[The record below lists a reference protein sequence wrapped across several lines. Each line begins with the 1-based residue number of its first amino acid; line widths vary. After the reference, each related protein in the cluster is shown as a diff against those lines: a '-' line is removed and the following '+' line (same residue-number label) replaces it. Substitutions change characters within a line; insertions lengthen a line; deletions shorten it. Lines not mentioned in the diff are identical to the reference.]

1 LPRGWKQ
8 AHDSARFMNLPKLL
22 KQAEKLVS
30 YGKTGEAIE
39 VYQEILSEDFQNN
52 QVHSLIAD
60 LYIEKRDM
68 QRASRHLFK
77 IASDWS
83 AQGNSVEAAASYRRI
98 IKILPKNTLAREK
111 LLEIFTKNGARGEV
125 VNLMME
131 LCSVAESEGNA
142 SKTIEYLEK
151 LISLDPTNRSHSTKL
166 ALFLNERGLKDKS
179 VEIFYQL
186 ACDYFREEHYEET
199 LAALEKIRAIDPK
212 DRNLPI
218 RISEVF
224 EKQGKIEK
232 AIETLL
238 TSLAEEPAQ
247 PSTMVFLA
255 RLCIKAGKI
264 EEAERIYEKLVK
276 INKSYLAQTIPFIE
290 VLLAERKLDR
300 ALAHIERL
308 HKEVQDAPARQ
319 KCVEL
324 LEEILKLDP
333 QKLDAYRLL
342 ESLYGAAFQY
352 DQLAVTLLSHADAY
366 LAKCEYAKAL
376 DLARQ
381 LIDLE
386 PYNEEYRSKYQV
398 IEKLLSGGSRT
409 QTPGKPVLGTLPEE
423 DDEET
428 RYASAKVDSHF
439 DKTMSIVTD
448 EDVENFIVDIELLE
462 KFGQHASAIG
472 RLEHVLKQYPHEI
485 RLRQKLKTVYFD
497 RKMPKRAAQECLEI
511 AKILQQQNQKEEAN
525 KYLREAQRLNPVLSS
540 TRREAAPATT
550 TQAPAAATV
559 SGTVAA
565 LEGDLSEIGLL
576 DVIQIL
582 DNCQKTGKLL
592 VSSEGQAGTIS
603 FNAGRIVNAIY
614 QEKAGEHAMY
624 ALVAVKGGRFEY
636 QPSAAAF
643 DVVIHNSNTNL
654 LLEGLRLLDEAN
666 RDMNEAEILPDD
678 ETEVPV
684 EAASQEPL
692 ESRAQPAAALR
703 PSMAAVQVLQ
713 AIDDQNPLEEI

>member
-1 LPRGWKQ
+1 
-8 AHDSARFMNLPKLL
+8 MNLPKLL

-30 YGKTGEAIE
+30 YGKIAEAIE

-60 LYIEKRDM
+60 LYIEKKDM

-83 AQGNSVEAAASYRRI
+83 TQGNTVEAAATYRRI

-111 LLEIFTKNGARGEV
+111 LLEIFTRNGAKTDV

-131 LCSVAESEGNA
+131 LCSVAESEGNTP
-142 SKTIEYLEK
+142 KTIEYLEK

-166 ALFLNERGLKDKS
+166 ALFLNERGLKGRS

-186 ACDYFREEHYEET
+186 AKDYFRDGHFEDS

-247 PSTMVFLA
+247 PNTMEFLA
-255 RLCIKAGKI
+255 RLCIKAGTI
-264 EEAERIYEKLVK
+264 EEAERIYDKLVK

-308 HKEVQDAPARQ
+308 NKEVQETATRQ

-342 ESLYGAAFQY
+342 ESLYGAVFQY

-366 LAKCEYAKAL
+366 IAKCEYAKAL

-386 PYNEEYRSKYQV
+386 PYNEEYRRKYQV
-398 IEKLLSGGSRT
+398 IEKLLSGGGRM
-409 QTPGKPVLGTLPEE
+409 QAPGKSAHGAPPEE

-428 RYASAKVDSHF
+428 RYASTKVDSHF

-485 RLRQKLKTVYFD
+485 RLRQKLKSIYFD

-511 AKILQQQNQKEEAN
+511 AKILQKQNQKDEAN
-525 KYLREAQRLNPVLSS
+525 TYLREAQRLNPVLSS
-540 TRREAAPATT
+540 SRREASAPATT
-550 TQAPAAATV
+550 AQASAPGTGTG
-559 SGTVAA
+559 SGNSIA
-565 LEGDLSEIGLL
+565 LKGDLSEIGLL

-582 DNCQKTGKLL
+582 DNCQKTGRLQ
-592 VSSEGQAGTIS
+592 VSSEGQAGTIL
-603 FNAGRIVNAIY
+603 FNVGRIVNAIY
-614 QEKAGEHAMY
+614 QEKAGEQAMY
-624 ALVAVKGGRFEY
+624 ALVAVKGGTFEY
-636 QPSAAAF
+636 QPSAIAF

-666 RDMNEAEILPDD
+666 RDMNEAETLPHD

-684 EAASQEPL
+684 PAASQEPL
-692 ESRAQPAAALR
+692 ENRAQPAATLM
-703 PSMAAVQVLQ
+703 PSMATVPVLQ

>member
-1 LPRGWKQ
+1 
-8 AHDSARFMNLPKLL
+8 M
-22 KQAEKLVS
+22 VS
-30 YGKTGEAIE
+30 
-39 VYQEILSEDFQNN
+39 
-52 QVHSLIAD
+52 
-60 LYIEKRDM
+60 
-68 QRASRHLFK
+68 
-77 IASDWS
+77 
-83 AQGNSVEAAASYRRI
+83 
-98 IKILPKNTLAREK
+98 
-111 LLEIFTKNGARGEV
+111 
-125 VNLMME
+125 
-131 LCSVAESEGNA
+131 
-142 SKTIEYLEK
+142 
-151 LISLDPTNRSHSTKL
+151 
-166 ALFLNERGLKDKS
+166 
-179 VEIFYQL
+179 
-186 ACDYFREEHYEET
+186 
-199 LAALEKIRAIDPK
+199 
-212 DRNLPI
+212 
-218 RISEVF
+218 
-224 EKQGKIEK
+224 
-232 AIETLL
+232 
-238 TSLAEEPAQ
+238 
-247 PSTMVFLA
+247 LA

-264 EEAERIYEKLVK
+264 EEAERIYDKLVK

-308 HKEVQDAPARQ
+308 NKEVQETATRQ

-366 LAKCEYAKAL
+366 IAKCEYAKAL

-386 PYNEEYRSKYQV
+386 PYNEEYRRKFQV
-398 IEKLLSGGSRT
+398 IEKLLSGGGRT
-409 QTPGKPVLGTLPEE
+409 QTPGKPAPGAGAPPEE

-428 RYASAKVDSHF
+428 RYASTKVDSHF

-485 RLRQKLKTVYFD
+485 RLRQKLKTIYFD

-540 TRREAAPATT
+540 ARREAPSATT
-550 TQAPAAATV
+550 PQAPAAATG
-559 SGTVAA
+559 SSAVA
-565 LEGDLSEIGLL
+565 LRGDLSEIGLL

-582 DNCQKTGKLL
+582 DNCQKTGQLQ
-592 VSSEGQAGTIS
+592 VSSEGQAGTIF
-603 FNAGRIVNAIY
+603 FNVGRIVNAIY
-614 QEKAGEHAMY
+614 QEKAGEQAMY
-624 ALVAVKGGRFEY
+624 ALVAVKGGTFEY
-636 QPSAAAF
+636 QPSAKAF

-666 RDMNEAEILPDD
+666 RDMNEAETLPDD
-678 ETEVPV
+678 EAEVPV
-684 EAASQEPL
+684 QAASQEPL
-692 ESRAQPAAALR
+692 ESRAQPAATLM
-703 PSMAAVQVLQ
+703 PSMAAIPVLQ

>member
-1 LPRGWKQ
+1 
-8 AHDSARFMNLPKLL
+8 MNLPKLL

-30 YGKTGEAIE
+30 YGKTTEAIE

-52 QVHSLIAD
+52 QIHSLIAD

-77 IASDWS
+77 IASDWA
-83 AQGNSVEAAASYRRI
+83 AQGNSVEAAASYRKI
-98 IKILPKNTLAREK
+98 LKILPKNTLAREK
-111 LLEIFTKNGARGEV
+111 LLEIFTKNGAKNEV
-125 VNLMME
+125 INLMME
-131 LCSVAESEGNA
+131 LCAVAESEGNVP
-142 SKTIEYLEK
+142 KTIEYLEK
-151 LISLDPTNRSHSTKL
+151 LISLDPANRSLSTKL
-166 ALFLNERGLKDKS
+166 ALFLNDRGLKEKS
-179 VEIFYQL
+179 IEIFYQL
-186 ACDYFREEHYEET
+186 ARDYFRDEHYEDT
-199 LAALEKIRAIDPK
+199 LGALEKIRAIDPK

-218 RISEVF
+218 RVSEVY

-232 AIETLL
+232 GIETLL
-238 TSLAEEPAQ
+238 TSLAEDPAQ
-247 PSTMVFLA
+247 PNTMAFLA

-276 INKSYLAQTIPFIE
+276 INKSYLAQTFPFIE

-308 HKEVQDAPARQ
+308 QKEVPDGPTRQ

-342 ESLYGAAFQY
+342 ESLYGTAFQY
-352 DQLAVTLLSHADAY
+352 DQLALTLLSHADAY
-366 LAKCEYAKAL
+366 IAKCEYAKAL

-386 PYNEEYRSKYQV
+386 PYNEEYRRKHQV
-398 IEKLLSGGSRT
+398 IEKLLSGGSRAKAL
-409 QTPGKPVLGTLPEE
+409 GKPAPAASSEE
-423 DDEET
+423 DDEEAP
-428 RYASAKVDSHF
+428 YVAAKVDSHF
-439 DKTMSIVTD
+439 DPTVSIVTD
-448 EDVENFIVDIELLE
+448 EDVDNFIVDIELLE

-472 RLEHVLKQYPHEI
+472 RLEHVLKQYPQEI
-485 RLRQKLKTVYFD
+485 KLRQKLKILYFD

-511 AKILQQQNQKEEAN
+511 AKILQHQDQKEEAN

-540 TRREAAPATT
+540 ARRDAAPATAKA
-550 TQAPAAATV
+550 APATAAAAA
-559 SGTVAA
+559 SYAA
-565 LEGDLSEIGLL
+565 LKGDLSEIGLL
-576 DVIQIL
+576 DVIQML

-592 VSSEGQAGTIS
+592 ISSERQAGTIF

-614 QEKAGEHAMY
+614 QEKAGDQAMY
-624 ALVAVKGGRFEY
+624 ALVAVKGGTFEY
-636 QPSAAAF
+636 QPSATAF

-666 RDMNEAEILPDD
+666 RDMNEAEALPY
-678 ETEVPV
+678 EQTE
-684 EAASQEPL
+684 ALLQTASHEPL
-692 ESRAQPAAALR
+692 ESRPQPVTSVN
-703 PSMAAVQVLQ
+703 PSLAGVPVLQ
-713 AIDDQNPLEEI
+713 SIDEQNPLEEI

>member
-1 LPRGWKQ
+1 
-8 AHDSARFMNLPKLL
+8 MNLPKLL

-30 YGKTGEAIE
+30 YGKIGEAIE

-60 LYIEKRDM
+60 LYIEKKDM

-83 AQGNSVEAAASYRRI
+83 AQGNTVEAAASYRRI
-98 IKILPKNTLAREK
+98 IKILPRNTLAREK
-111 LLEIFTKNGARGEV
+111 LLEIFTKNGAKAEV
-125 VNLMME
+125 INLMME
-131 LCSVAESEGNA
+131 LCSVAESEGNTA
-142 SKTIEYLEK
+142 KTIEYLEK
-151 LISLDPTNRSHSTKL
+151 LISLDPTNRTHSTKL
-166 ALFLNERGLKDKS
+166 ALFLNERGLKDRS

-186 ACDYFREEHYEET
+186 ARDLFREEHYEET

-218 RISEVF
+218 RVSEVF

-238 TSLAEEPAQ
+238 TSLAQEPAQ
-247 PSTMVFLA
+247 PNTMVFLA

-276 INKSYLAQTIPFIE
+276 INKNYLAQTIPFIE

-308 HKEVQDAPARQ
+308 NKEAQEPPVRQ

-342 ESLYGAAFQY
+342 ESLYGSAFQY
-352 DQLAVTLLSHADAY
+352 DQLALTLLSHADAY
-366 LAKCEYAKAL
+366 IAKCEYANAL
-376 DLARQ
+376 DLTRQ
-381 LIDLE
+381 LVDLE
-386 PYNEEYRSKYQV
+386 PYNEEYRRKHQL
-398 IEKLLSGGSRT
+398 IEKLLSGGSRP
-409 QTPGKPVLGTLPEE
+409 QAPGKAATTAPQEE
-423 DDEET
+423 DDEEA
-428 RYASAKVDSHF
+428 RYANAKVDSHF
-439 DKTMSIVTD
+439 DKTISIITD

-472 RLEHVLKQYPHEI
+472 RLEHVLKQYPHEM
-485 RLRQKLKTVYFD
+485 RLRQKLKTIYFD

-540 TRREAAPATT
+540 ARRDAPPAVAK
-550 TQAPAAATV
+550 QAPAAATV
-559 SGTVAA
+559 SGATIA
-565 LEGDLSEIGLL
+565 LTGDLSEIGLL

-582 DNCQKTGKLL
+582 DNCQKTGRLL
-592 VSSEGQAGTIS
+592 VSSERQAGTIF
-603 FNAGRIVNAIY
+603 FNAGRIVNATY
-614 QEKAGEHAMY
+614 QEKAGE
-624 ALVAVKGGRFEY
+624 
-636 QPSAAAF
+636 
-643 DVVIHNSNTNL
+643 
-654 LLEGLRLLDEAN
+654 
-666 RDMNEAEILPDD
+666 
-678 ETEVPV
+678 
-684 EAASQEPL
+684 
-692 ESRAQPAAALR
+692 
-703 PSMAAVQVLQ
+703 Q
-713 AIDDQNPLEEI
+713 AIY

>member
-1 LPRGWKQ
+1 
-8 AHDSARFMNLPKLL
+8 MNLPKLL

-83 AQGNSVEAAASYRRI
+83 AQGNSTEAAASYRRI

-111 LLEIFTKNGARGEV
+111 LLEIFTKNGAKGEV

-142 SKTIEYLEK
+142 PKTIEYLEK
-151 LISLDPTNRSHSTKL
+151 LISLDPANRSHSTKL

-186 ACDYFREEHYEET
+186 ARDYFREEHYEET

-218 RISEVF
+218 RVSEVF

-247 PSTMVFLA
+247 PNTMVFLA

-308 HKEVQDAPARQ
+308 HKEVQEAPARQ

-342 ESLYGAAFQY
+342 ESLYGTAFQY
-352 DQLAVTLLSHADAY
+352 DQLAVTLRSHADAY
-366 LAKCEYAKAL
+366 IAKCEYAKAL

-386 PYNEEYRSKYQV
+386 PYNEEYRRKHQV
-398 IEKLLSGGSRT
+398 IEKLLSGGGRT
-409 QTPGKPVLGTLPEE
+409 QAPGKPAPGALPEE
-423 DDEET
+423 DDEDT

-448 EDVENFIVDIELLE
+448 EDMENFIVDIELLE

-485 RLRQKLKTVYFD
+485 RLRQKLKTIYFD

-540 TRREAAPATT
+540 ARREPAPAAT
-550 TQAPAAATV
+550 TQAPAAATA
-559 SGTVAA
+559 SSTVAA
-565 LEGDLSEIGLL
+565 LKGDLSEIGLL

-592 VSSEGQAGTIS
+592 VSSEGQAGTIF

-624 ALVAVKGGRFEY
+624 ALVALKGGTFEY
-636 QPSAAAF
+636 EPSATAF

-666 RDMNEAEILPDD
+666 RDMNEAETLPDD
-678 ETEVPV
+678 EAEVPV
-684 EAASQEPL
+684 QAASQEPL
-692 ESRAQPAAALR
+692 ESRAQPAAVGR
-703 PSMAAVQVLQ
+703 PSMATVPVMQ
-713 AIDDQNPLEEI
+713 ATDDQNPLEEL

>member
-1 LPRGWKQ
+1 
-8 AHDSARFMNLPKLL
+8 MNLPKLL

-30 YGKTGEAIE
+30 YGKTTEAIE

-52 QVHSLIAD
+52 QIHSLIAD

-77 IASDWS
+77 IASDWA
-83 AQGNSVEAAASYRRI
+83 AQGNSVEAAASYRKI
-98 IKILPKNTLAREK
+98 LKILPKNTLAREK
-111 LLEIFTKNGARGEV
+111 LLEIFTKNGAKNEV
-125 VNLMME
+125 INLMME
-131 LCSVAESEGNA
+131 LCAVAESEGNVP
-142 SKTIEYLEK
+142 KTIEYLEK
-151 LISLDPTNRSHSTKL
+151 LISLDPANRSLSTKL
-166 ALFLNERGLKDKS
+166 ALFLNDRGLKEKS
-179 VEIFYQL
+179 IEIFYQL
-186 ACDYFREEHYEET
+186 ARDYFRDEHYEDT
-199 LAALEKIRAIDPK
+199 LGALEKIRAIDPK

-218 RISEVF
+218 RVSEVY

-232 AIETLL
+232 GIETLL
-238 TSLAEEPAQ
+238 TSLAEDPAQ
-247 PSTMVFLA
+247 PNTMAFLA

-276 INKSYLAQTIPFIE
+276 INKSYLAQTFPFIE

-308 HKEVQDAPARQ
+308 QKEVPDGPTRQ

-342 ESLYGAAFQY
+342 ESLYGTAFQY
-352 DQLAVTLLSHADAY
+352 DQLALTLLSHADAY
-366 LAKCEYAKAL
+366 IAKCEYAKAL

-386 PYNEEYRSKYQV
+386 PYNEEYRRKHQV
-398 IEKLLSGGSRT
+398 IEKLLSGGSRAKAL
-409 QTPGKPVLGTLPEE
+409 GKPAPAASSEE
-423 DDEET
+423 DDEEAP
-428 RYASAKVDSHF
+428 YVAAKVDSHF
-439 DKTMSIVTD
+439 DPTVSIVTD
-448 EDVENFIVDIELLE
+448 EDVDNFIVDIELLE

-472 RLEHVLKQYPHEI
+472 RLEHVLKQYPQEI
-485 RLRQKLKTVYFD
+485 KLRQKLKILYFD

-511 AKILQQQNQKEEAN
+511 AKILQHQDQKEEAN

-540 TRREAAPATT
+540 ARRDAAPATAKA
-550 TQAPAAATV
+550 APATAAAAA
-559 SGTVAA
+559 SYAA
-565 LEGDLSEIGLL
+565 LKGDLSEIGLL
-576 DVIQIL
+576 DVIQML

-592 VSSEGQAGTIS
+592 ISSERQAGTIF

-614 QEKAGEHAMY
+614 QEKAGDEAMY
-624 ALVAVKGGRFEY
+624 ALVAVKGGTFEY
-636 QPSAAAF
+636 QPSATAF

-666 RDMNEAEILPDD
+666 RDMNEAEALPY
-678 ETEVPV
+678 EQTE
-684 EAASQEPL
+684 ALLQTASHEPL
-692 ESRAQPAAALR
+692 ESRPQPVTSVN
-703 PSMAAVQVLQ
+703 PSLAGVPVLQ
-713 AIDDQNPLEEI
+713 SIDEQNPLEEI

>member
-1 LPRGWKQ
+1 
-8 AHDSARFMNLPKLL
+8 MNLPKLL
-22 KQAEKLVS
+22 KQAEKLIS
-30 YGKTGEAIE
+30 YGKIGEAIE
-39 VYQEILSEDFQNN
+39 VYQEILSEDFQNS

-60 LYIEKRDM
+60 LYIEKKDM

-83 AQGNSVEAAASYRRI
+83 AQGNSVEAVASYRRI
-98 IKILPKNTLAREK
+98 VKFLPKNTLAREK
-111 LLEIFTKNGARGEV
+111 LLEIFTKNGAKGEV
-125 VNLMME
+125 INLMME
-131 LCSVAESEGNA
+131 LCSVAESEGNVP
-142 SKTIEYLEK
+142 KTIEYLEK
-151 LISLDPTNRSHSTKL
+151 SISLDPTNRSHSTKL
-166 ALFLNERGLKDKS
+166 ALFLNERGFKEKS
-179 VEIFYQL
+179 IEIFYQL
-186 ACDYFREEHYEET
+186 ARDYFREEHYEET
-199 LAALEKIRAIDPK
+199 LAVLEKIRAIDPK
-212 DRNLPI
+212 DLNLPI
-218 RISEVF
+218 RISELY

-232 AIETLL
+232 GIETLL
-238 TSLAEEPAQ
+238 TSLTEDPAQ
-247 PSTMVFLA
+247 PNMMVFLA

-300 ALAHIERL
+300 ALAHIERMT
-308 HKEVQDAPARQ
+308 KEVPDAPTQR

-333 QKLDAYRLL
+333 QKLAAYRLL

-352 DQLAVTLLSHADAY
+352 DQLAVTLRSHADAY
-366 LAKCEYAKAL
+366 MAKCEYAKAL

-386 PYNEEYRSKYQV
+386 PYNEEYRRKHQV
-398 IEKLLSGGSRT
+398 IEKLLSGGDRT
-409 QTPGKPVLGTLPEE
+409 QVPGKPAPGALPEE

-439 DKTMSIVTD
+439 DKTVSIVTD
-448 EDVENFIVDIELLE
+448 EDVENFIVDIEFLE

-472 RLEHVLKQYPHEI
+472 RLEHVLKQCPHEI
-485 RLRQKLKTVYFD
+485 RLRKKLKTIYFD

-511 AKILQQQNQKEEAN
+511 AKILQQQNQKEEATQ
-525 KYLREAQRLNPVLSS
+525 YLREAQRLNPVLSS
-540 TRREAAPATT
+540 ARREAVPATT

-565 LEGDLSEIGLL
+565 LKGDLSEIGLL

-592 VSSEGQAGTIS
+592 VSSEGQAGTIL

-624 ALVAVKGGRFEY
+624 ALVAVKGGTFEY
-636 QPSAAAF
+636 QPSATAF
-643 DVVIHNSNTNL
+643 DVVIHNSNTSL

-666 RDMNEAEILPDD
+666 RDLNEAESLPDN
-678 ETEVPV
+678 EPEVSV
-684 EAASQEPL
+684 QAASQEPL
-692 ESRAQPAAALR
+692 ESRAPSASALM
-703 PSMAAVQVLQ
+703 PSKAAVPVLQ
-713 AIDDQNPLEEI
+713 AIDEQNPLEEI

>member
-1 LPRGWKQ
+1 
-8 AHDSARFMNLPKLL
+8 MNLPKLL

-30 YGKTGEAIE
+30 YGKIGEAIE

-60 LYIEKRDM
+60 LYIEKKDM

-83 AQGNSVEAAASYRRI
+83 TQGNTVEAAAAYRRI

-111 LLEIFTKNGARGEV
+111 LLEIFTKNGARAEV

-131 LCSVAESEGNA
+131 LCSVAESEGNTP
-142 SKTIEYLEK
+142 KTIEYLEK
-151 LISLDPTNRSHSTKL
+151 LISLDPTNRSHSSKL
-166 ALFLNERGLKDKS
+166 ALFLNDRGLKARS

-186 ACDYFREEHYEET
+186 VRDYFREEHFEEA

-218 RISEVF
+218 RVSEVF

-247 PSTMVFLA
+247 PNTMVFLA

-276 INKSYLAQTIPFIE
+276 INKSFLAQTIPFIE

-308 HKEVQDAPARQ
+308 HKEVQETATRQ

-342 ESLYGAAFQY
+342 EALYGAAFQY

-366 LAKCEYAKAL
+366 IAKCEYAKAL

-386 PYNEEYRSKYQV
+386 PYNEEYRRKHQV
-398 IEKLLSGGSRT
+398 IEKLLSGGGRP
-409 QTPGKPVLGTLPEE
+409 QAPGKPAPGAPPEE
-423 DDEET
+423 DDEDR
-428 RYASAKVDSHF
+428 RYASTKVDSHF
-439 DKTMSIVTD
+439 DKTVSIVTD

-472 RLEHVLKQYPHEI
+472 RLEHVLKQYPNEI
-485 RLRQKLKTVYFD
+485 RLRQKLKGIYFD

-511 AKILQQQNQKEEAN
+511 AKKLQQQNQKEEAN

-540 TRREAAPATT
+540 ARREAV
-550 TQAPAAATV
+550 PAATAQASAAPT
-559 SGTVAA
+559 SPGSVAA
-565 LEGDLSEIGLL
+565 LKGDLSEIGLL

-582 DNCQKTGKLL
+582 DNCQKTGELQ
-592 VSSEGQAGTIS
+592 VSSEGQAGTIF
-603 FNAGRIVNAIY
+603 FNGGRIVNAVY
-614 QEKAGEHAMY
+614 QEKAGEQAMY
-624 ALVAVKGGRFEY
+624 ALVAVKGGTFEY
-636 QPSAAAF
+636 KPSATAF

-666 RDMNEAEILPDD
+666 RDLNEAEALLLD
-678 ETEVPV
+678 EPEKSEQAKP
-684 EAASQEPL
+684 QEPL
-692 ESRAQPAAALR
+692 ESQAQPAAAVM
-703 PSMAAVQVLQ
+703 PSMATVPVLQ

>member
-1 LPRGWKQ
+1 
-8 AHDSARFMNLPKLL
+8 MNLPKLL

-30 YGKTGEAIE
+30 YGKTTEAIE

-52 QVHSLIAD
+52 QIHSLIAD

-77 IASDWS
+77 IASDWA
-83 AQGNSVEAAASYRRI
+83 AQGNSVEAAASYRKI
-98 IKILPKNTLAREK
+98 LKILPKNTLAREK
-111 LLEIFTKNGARGEV
+111 LLEIFTKNGAKNEV
-125 VNLMME
+125 INLMME
-131 LCSVAESEGNA
+131 LCAVAESEGNVP
-142 SKTIEYLEK
+142 KTIEYLEK
-151 LISLDPTNRSHSTKL
+151 LISLDPANRSLSTKL
-166 ALFLNERGLKDKS
+166 ALFLNDRGLKEKS
-179 VEIFYQL
+179 IEIFYQL
-186 ACDYFREEHYEET
+186 ARDYFRDEHYEDT
-199 LAALEKIRAIDPK
+199 LGALEKIRAIDPK

-218 RISEVF
+218 RVSEVY

-232 AIETLL
+232 GIETLL
-238 TSLAEEPAQ
+238 TSLAEDPAQ
-247 PSTMVFLA
+247 PNTMAFLA

-276 INKSYLAQTIPFIE
+276 INKSYLAQTFPFIE

-308 HKEVQDAPARQ
+308 QKEVPDGPTRQ

-342 ESLYGAAFQY
+342 ESLYGTAFQY
-352 DQLAVTLLSHADAY
+352 DQLALTLLSHADAY
-366 LAKCEYAKAL
+366 IAKCEYAKAL

-386 PYNEEYRSKYQV
+386 PYNEEYRRKHQV
-398 IEKLLSGGSRT
+398 IEKLLSGGSRAKAL
-409 QTPGKPVLGTLPEE
+409 GKPAPAASSEE
-423 DDEET
+423 DDEEAP
-428 RYASAKVDSHF
+428 YVAAKVDSHF
-439 DKTMSIVTD
+439 DPTVSIVTD
-448 EDVENFIVDIELLE
+448 EDVDNFIVDIELLE

-472 RLEHVLKQYPHEI
+472 RLEHVLKQYPQEI
-485 RLRQKLKTVYFD
+485 KLRQKLKILYFD

-511 AKILQQQNQKEEAN
+511 AKILQHQDQKEEAN

-540 TRREAAPATT
+540 ARRDAAPATVKA
-550 TQAPAAATV
+550 APATAAAAA
-559 SGTVAA
+559 SYAA
-565 LEGDLSEIGLL
+565 LKGDLSEIGLL
-576 DVIQIL
+576 DVIQML

-592 VSSEGQAGTIS
+592 ISSERQAGTIF

-614 QEKAGEHAMY
+614 QEKAGDEAMY
-624 ALVAVKGGRFEY
+624 ALVAVKGGTFEY
-636 QPSAAAF
+636 QPSATAF

-666 RDMNEAEILPDD
+666 RDMNEAEALPY
-678 ETEVPV
+678 EQTE
-684 EAASQEPL
+684 ALLQTASHEPL
-692 ESRAQPAAALR
+692 ESRPQPVTSVN
-703 PSMAAVQVLQ
+703 PSLAGVPVLQ
-713 AIDDQNPLEEI
+713 SIDEQNPLEEI

>member
-1 LPRGWKQ
+1 
-8 AHDSARFMNLPKLL
+8 MNLPKLL

-30 YGKTGEAIE
+30 YGKIGEAIE
-39 VYQEILSEDFQNN
+39 TYQEILSEDFQNN

-60 LYIEKRDM
+60 LYTEKKDM

-83 AQGNSVEAAASYRRI
+83 SQGNSVEAAATYRRI

-111 LLEIFTKNGARGEV
+111 LLEIFTKNGARADV

-142 SKTIEYLEK
+142 PKTIEYLEK
-151 LISLDPTNRSHSTKL
+151 LISLDPTNRSHSNKL
-166 ALFLNERGLKDKS
+166 ALFLNERGLKGKS
-179 VEIFYQL
+179 IEIFYQL
-186 ACDYFREEHYEET
+186 AKDHFREEHFEES
-199 LAALEKIRAIDPK
+199 LAALEKIRAIDSK
-212 DRNLPI
+212 DRNLPV
-218 RISEVF
+218 RVSEVF

-232 AIETLL
+232 AIEVLL

-247 PSTMVFLA
+247 PNTMVSLA

-264 EEAERIYEKLVK
+264 EEAERIYDKLVK
-276 INKSYLAQTIPFIE
+276 IDKSYLAKTIPFIE
-290 VLLAERKLDR
+290 VLLADRKLDR

-308 HKEVQDAPARQ
+308 NKEVQETATRQ

-342 ESLYGAAFQY
+342 ETLYGAVFQY

-366 LAKCEYAKAL
+366 IAKCEYAKAL
-376 DLARQ
+376 DLSRQ

-386 PYNEEYRSKYQV
+386 PYNEEYRRKFQV
-398 IEKLLSGGSRT
+398 IEKLLSGGGRT
-409 QTPGKPVLGTLPEE
+409 QTPGKPAPGASAPPEE
-423 DDEET
+423 DDEER
-428 RYASAKVDSHF
+428 RYASTKVDSHF
-439 DKTMSIVTD
+439 DKTISIITD

-485 RLRQKLKTVYFD
+485 RLRQKLKTIYFD

-511 AKILQQQNQKEEAN
+511 AKILQHQNQKEEAN

-540 TRREAAPATT
+540 ARRELLSATT
-550 TQAPAAATV
+550 TPQAPAAATV
-559 SGTVAA
+559 SSAVA
-565 LEGDLSEIGLL
+565 LRGDLSEIGLL

-582 DNCQKTGKLL
+582 DNCQKTGQLQ
-592 VSSEGQAGTIS
+592 VSSEGQAGTIF
-603 FNAGRIVNAIY
+603 FNVGRIVNAIY
-614 QEKAGEHAMY
+614 QEKAGEQAMY
-624 ALVAVKGGRFEY
+624 ALVAVKGGAFEY
-636 QPSAAAF
+636 QPSSTAF

-666 RDMNEAEILPDD
+666 RDMNEAESLPDD
-678 ETEVPV
+678 ETEVLVP
-684 EAASQEPL
+684 AASQKPL
-692 ESRAQPAAALR
+692 ESRAQPAAALM
-703 PSMAAVQVLQ
+703 PSMATAVPVLQ

>member
-1 LPRGWKQ
+1 
-8 AHDSARFMNLPKLL
+8 MNLPKLL

-30 YGKTGEAIE
+30 YGKIAEAIE

-60 LYIEKRDM
+60 LYIEKKDM

-83 AQGNSVEAAASYRRI
+83 NQGNTVEAATAYRRI

-111 LLEIFTKNGARGEV
+111 LLEIFTKNGAKADV

-142 SKTIEYLEK
+142 PKTIEYLEK
-151 LISLDPTNRSHSTKL
+151 LISLDPTNRSHSNKL
-166 ALFLNERGLKDKS
+166 ALFLNERGLKGRS
-179 VEIFYQL
+179 VEILYQL
-186 ACDYFREEHYEET
+186 AKDHFREEHFEEA

-218 RISEVF
+218 RVSEVF

-247 PSTMVFLA
+247 PNTMVFLA
-255 RLCIKAGKI
+255 RLCIKAGKT
-264 EEAERIYEKLVK
+264 EEAERIYDKLVK
-276 INKSYLAQTIPFIE
+276 INKSYLAQTIPFIG

-308 HKEVQDAPARQ
+308 NKEVQEPATRQ

-342 ESLYGAAFQY
+342 ESLYGSVFQY

-366 LAKCEYAKAL
+366 IAKCEYAKAL

-386 PYNEEYRSKYQV
+386 PYNEEYRRKYQV
-398 IEKLLSGGSRT
+398 IEKLLSGGGKTT
-409 QTPGKPVLGTLPEE
+409 QTPGKPAPGVPPEE

-428 RYASAKVDSHF
+428 RYASTKVDSHF

-485 RLRQKLKTVYFD
+485 RLRLKLKAIYFD

-540 TRREAAPATT
+540 ARREAVAPATT
-550 TQAPAAATV
+550 APASAPTTG
-559 SGTVAA
+559 SGTIVA
-565 LEGDLSEIGLL
+565 LKGDLSEIGLL

-582 DNCQKTGKLL
+582 DNCQKTGQLQ
-592 VSSEGQAGTIS
+592 VSSEGQAGTIF
-603 FNAGRIVNAIY
+603 FNVGRIVNAIY

-624 ALVAVKGGRFEY
+624 ALVAVKGGTFEY
-636 QPSAAAF
+636 QPSATAF

-666 RDMNEAEILPDD
+666 RDMNESEILADD
-678 ETEVPV
+678 EAEVPLQ
-684 EAASQEPL
+684 AASREPL
-692 ESRAQPAAALR
+692 ESRAQPAATLM
-703 PSMAAVQVLQ
+703 PSMTAIPVLQ
-713 AIDDQNPLEEI
+713 GIDDQNPLEEI

>member
-1 LPRGWKQ
+1 
-8 AHDSARFMNLPKLL
+8 MNLPKLL

-30 YGKTGEAIE
+30 YGKIGEAIE

-60 LYIEKRDM
+60 LYIDKKDM

-77 IASDWS
+77 MASDWS
-83 AQGNSVEAAASYRRI
+83 AQGNTVEAAATYRRI

-111 LLEIFTKNGARGEV
+111 LLEIFTKNGARAEV

-131 LCSVAESEGNA
+131 LCAVAESEGNTP
-142 SKTIEYLEK
+142 KTIECLEK
-151 LISLDPTNRSHSTKL
+151 LISLDPTNRSHSNKL
-166 ALFLNERGLKDKS
+166 ALFLNERGLKGRS
-179 VEIFYQL
+179 IEIFYQL
-186 ACDYFREEHYEET
+186 AKDHFREEHFEES

-247 PSTMVFLA
+247 PNTMVSLA

-264 EEAERIYEKLVK
+264 EEAERIYDKLVK
-276 INKSYLAQTIPFIE
+276 INKSFLAQTIPFIE
-290 VLLAERKLDR
+290 VLLVERKLDR

-308 HKEVQDAPARQ
+308 NKEVQETATRQ
-319 KCVEL
+319 KCIEL

-366 LAKCEYAKAL
+366 IAKCEYAKAL
-376 DLARQ
+376 ELARQ

-386 PYNEEYRSKYQV
+386 PYNEEYRRKFQV
-398 IEKLLSGGSRT
+398 IEKLLSGGGRT
-409 QTPGKPVLGTLPEE
+409 QTPGKPAPGSGAPPEE

-428 RYASAKVDSHF
+428 RYASTKVDSHF

-485 RLRQKLKTVYFD
+485 RLRQKLKTIYFD

-540 TRREAAPATT
+540 ARREAPSATT
-550 TQAPAAATV
+550 PQAPAAAT
-559 SGTVAA
+559 SSSAVA
-565 LEGDLSEIGLL
+565 LRGDLSEIGLL

-582 DNCQKTGKLL
+582 DNCQKTGQLQ
-592 VSSEGQAGTIS
+592 VSSEGQAGTIF
-603 FNAGRIVNAIY
+603 FNVGRIVNAIY
-614 QEKAGEHAMY
+614 QEKAGEQAMY
-624 ALVAVKGGRFEY
+624 ALVAVKGGTFEY
-636 QPSAAAF
+636 QPSATAF

-666 RDMNEAEILPDD
+666 RDMNEAEPLPDD
-678 ETEVPV
+678 EAEVPLQ
-684 EAASQEPL
+684 AASQEPL
-692 ESRAQPAAALR
+692 ESRAQPAATLI
-703 PSMAAVQVLQ
+703 PSVATIPVLQ
-713 AIDDQNPLEEI
+713 GIDDQNPLEEI

>member
-1 LPRGWKQ
+1 
-8 AHDSARFMNLPKLL
+8 MNLPKLL

-30 YGKTGEAIE
+30 YGKIGEAIE
-39 VYQEILSEDFQNN
+39 LYQEILSEDFQNN

-60 LYIEKRDM
+60 LYVEKKDM

-83 AQGNSVEAAASYRRI
+83 AQGNMVEAAASYRRI

-111 LLEIFTKNGARGEV
+111 LLEISTKSGAKSEV
-125 VNLMME
+125 ITLMEE
-131 LCSVAESEGNA
+131 LSSVAQSEGNTP
-142 SKTIEYLEK
+142 KTIEYLEK
-151 LISLDPTNRSHSTKL
+151 LISLDPANRSHSNKL
-166 ALFLNERGLKDKS
+166 ALFLNERGLNDKAIE
-179 VEIFYQL
+179 VFYQL
-186 ACDYFREEHYEET
+186 ARELFREERYEET
-199 LAALEKIRAIDPK
+199 LNALERIRAVNPR

-218 RISEVF
+218 RVSEVF

-238 TSLAEEPAQ
+238 TSLAQEPAQ
-247 PSTMVFLA
+247 PNTMVFLA

-276 INKSYLAQTIPFIE
+276 INKSYLTQMIPFIE
-290 VLLAERKLDR
+290 VLMAERKLDR
-300 ALAHIERL
+300 ALMHIERL
-308 HKEVQDAPARQ
+308 QKEVQEAPVRQ

-324 LEEILKLDP
+324 LEEILKRDP

-342 ESLYGAAFQY
+342 ESLYGKAFQY
-352 DQLAVTLLSHADAY
+352 EQLAVTLLSHADAY
-366 LAKCEYAKAL
+366 IAKCEYVKAL

-381 LIDLE
+381 LVDLE
-386 PYNEEYRSKYQV
+386 PYNEEYRRKHQL
-398 IEKLLSGGSRT
+398 IEKLLSGGGRA
-409 QTPGKPVLGTLPEE
+409 QTHGKPAPAALPEE
-423 DDEET
+423 DDAET
-428 RYASAKVDSHF
+428 RYANTKVDSHF
-439 DKTMSIVTD
+439 YKAVTIVTD

-485 RLRQKLKTVYFD
+485 RLRQKLKTIYFD

-540 TRREAAPATT
+540 ARRETPSAATP
-550 TQAPAAATV
+550 QAPAAATI
-559 SGTVAA
+559 SSAVA
-565 LEGDLSEIGLL
+565 LRGDLSEIGLL

-582 DNCQKTGKLL
+582 DNCQKTGKLQ
-592 VSSEGQAGTIS
+592 VSSEGQAGTIF
-603 FNAGRIVNAIY
+603 FNVGRIVNAIY
-614 QEKAGEHAMY
+614 QEKAGEQAMY
-624 ALVAVKGGRFEY
+624 ELVAVKGGAFEY
-636 QPSAAAF
+636 QPSATAF

-666 RDMNEAEILPDD
+666 RDMNEAESLPDD

-684 EAASQEPL
+684 PPASQKPP
-692 ESRAQPAAALR
+692 ESRVQP
-703 PSMAAVQVLQ
+703 
-713 AIDDQNPLEEI
+713 E

>member
-1 LPRGWKQ
+1 
-8 AHDSARFMNLPKLL
+8 MNVPKLL

-30 YGKTGEAIE
+30 YGKTAEAIE
-39 VYQEILSEDFQNN
+39 VYHEILSEDFQNN

-60 LYIEKRDM
+60 LYIEKKDM

-111 LLEIFTKNGARGEV
+111 LLEIFTKNGAKGEV
-125 VNLMME
+125 INLMME
-131 LCSVAESEGNA
+131 LCSVAESEANA
-142 SKTIEYLEK
+142 AKTIEYLEK

-186 ACDYFREEHYEET
+186 ARDCFREEHYEET

-218 RISEVF
+218 RVSEVF

-247 PSTMVFLA
+247 PNTMVFLA

-290 VLLAERKLDR
+290 VLLAERRLDR

-308 HKEVQDAPARQ
+308 HKEVQEAPARQ

-352 DQLAVTLLSHADAY
+352 DQLAVTLRSHADAY
-366 LAKCEYAKAL
+366 IAKCEYAKAL

-386 PYNEEYRSKYQV
+386 PYNEEYRRKHQV
-398 IEKLLSGGSRT
+398 IEKLLSGGNRT
-409 QTPGKPVLGTLPEE
+409 QAPGKTTPGALPEE
-423 DDEET
+423 DDEDT

-485 RLRQKLKTVYFD
+485 RLRQKLKTIYFD

-511 AKILQQQNQKEEAN
+511 AKTLQQQNQKEEAN

-540 TRREAAPATT
+540 ARQAVPAATI
-550 TQAPAAATV
+550 QAPAAATV
-559 SGTVAA
+559 SSTVAA
-565 LEGDLSEIGLL
+565 LQGDLSEIGLL

-592 VSSEGQAGTIS
+592 VSSEGQAGTIL
-603 FNAGRIVNAIY
+603 FNVGRIVNAIY

-624 ALVAVKGGRFEY
+624 ALVAVKGGTFEY
-636 QPSAAAF
+636 QPSATAF

-666 RDMNEAEILPDD
+666 RDINEAEALPDD
-678 ETEVPV
+678 EAEVPV
-684 EAASQEPL
+684 QAASQEPL
-692 ESRAQPAAALR
+692 ESRAQPAAAFM
-703 PSMAAVQVLQ
+703 PSRAAVPILQ

>member
-1 LPRGWKQ
+1 
-8 AHDSARFMNLPKLL
+8 MNLPKLL

-30 YGKTGEAIE
+30 YGKIGEAIE

-60 LYIEKRDM
+60 LYIEKKDM

-83 AQGNSVEAAASYRRI
+83 TQGNTVEAAATYRRI

-111 LLEIFTKNGARGEV
+111 LLDIFTKNGARADV

-131 LCSVAESEGNA
+131 LCSVAESEGNTP
-142 SKTIEYLEK
+142 KTIEYLEK
-151 LISLDPTNRSHSTKL
+151 LISLDPTNHSHSTKL
-166 ALFLNERGLKDKS
+166 ALFLNERGLKGRS

-186 ACDYFREEHYEET
+186 AKDHFREEHFEES

-218 RISEVF
+218 RVSEVF

-238 TSLAEEPAQ
+238 TSLAQEPAQ
-247 PSTMVFLA
+247 PNTMVSLA

-264 EEAERIYEKLVK
+264 EEAERIYDKLVK
-276 INKSYLAQTIPFIE
+276 IDRNYLAQTIPFIE

-308 HKEVQDAPARQ
+308 NKEVQETATRQ
-319 KCVEL
+319 KCIEL

-366 LAKCEYAKAL
+366 IAKCEYAKAL

-386 PYNEEYRSKYQV
+386 PYNEEYRRKFQV
-398 IEKLLSGGSRT
+398 IEKLLSGGGRT
-409 QTPGKPVLGTLPEE
+409 QTPGKPAPGAGAPPEE

-428 RYASAKVDSHF
+428 RYASTKVDSHF

-485 RLRQKLKTVYFD
+485 RLRQKLKTIYFD

-540 TRREAAPATT
+540 ARREAPSASTP
-550 TQAPAAATV
+550 QAPAAITV
-559 SGTVAA
+559 SRTVA
-565 LEGDLSEIGLL
+565 LRGDLSEIGLL

-582 DNCQKTGKLL
+582 DNCQKTGQLQ
-592 VSSEGQAGTIS
+592 VSSEGQAGTIF
-603 FNAGRIVNAIY
+603 FNVGRIVNAIY
-614 QEKAGEHAMY
+614 QEKAGEQAMY
-624 ALVAVKGGRFEY
+624 ALVAVKGGTFEY
-636 QPSAAAF
+636 QPSPTAF

-666 RDMNEAEILPDD
+666 RDMNEAEPLPDD
-678 ETEVPV
+678 EAEVPV
-684 EAASQEPL
+684 QAASQEPL
-692 ESRAQPAAALR
+692 ESRVQPAATLI
-703 PSMAAVQVLQ
+703 PSLATIPVVQ
-713 AIDDQNPLEEI
+713 AIDDLNPLEEI

>member
-1 LPRGWKQ
+1 
-8 AHDSARFMNLPKLL
+8 MNLPKLL

-30 YGKTGEAIE
+30 YGKIVEAIE
-39 VYQEILSEDFQNN
+39 TYQEILSEDFQNN

-60 LYIEKRDM
+60 LYIEKKDM

-83 AQGNSVEAAASYRRI
+83 TQGNSVEAATTYRRI
-98 IKILPKNTLAREK
+98 IKILPKNILAREK
-111 LLEIFTKNGARGEV
+111 LLEILTKNGARADV

-131 LCSVAESEGNA
+131 LCAVAESESNTP
-142 SKTIEYLEK
+142 KTIEYLEK
-151 LISLDPTNRSHSTKL
+151 LISLDPTNRTHSTKL
-166 ALFLNERGLKDKS
+166 ALFLNERGLKGRS

-186 ACDYFREEHYEET
+186 AKDHFREEHFEES

-212 DRNLPI
+212 DRNLPV
-218 RISEVF
+218 RVSEVF

-232 AIETLL
+232 AIEVLL

-247 PSTMVFLA
+247 PNTMVSLA

-264 EEAERIYEKLVK
+264 EEAERIYDKLVK
-276 INKSYLAQTIPFIE
+276 IDKNYLAKTIPFIE
-290 VLLAERKLDR
+290 VLLADRKLDR

-308 HKEVQDAPARQ
+308 NKEVQETATRQ

-342 ESLYGAAFQY
+342 ETLYGAAFQY

-366 LAKCEYAKAL
+366 IAKCEYAKAL

-386 PYNEEYRSKYQV
+386 PYNEEYRRKFQV
-398 IEKLLSGGSRT
+398 IEKLLSGGGRT
-409 QTPGKPVLGTLPEE
+409 QIPGKPLPGAAAPPEE

-428 RYASAKVDSHF
+428 RYASTKVDSHF
-439 DKTMSIVTD
+439 DKTISIITD

-485 RLRQKLKTVYFD
+485 RLRQKLKTIYFD

-511 AKILQQQNQKEEAN
+511 AKILQHQNQNEEAN
-525 KYLREAQRLNPVLSS
+525 KFLREAQRLNPVLSS
-540 TRREAAPATT
+540 ARREAPSATAT
-550 TQAPAAATV
+550 PQAPAAATV
-559 SGTVAA
+559 SSAVA
-565 LEGDLSEIGLL
+565 LRGDLSEIGLL

-582 DNCQKTGKLL
+582 DNCQKTGQLQ
-592 VSSEGQAGTIS
+592 VSSEGQAGTIF
-603 FNAGRIVNAIY
+603 FNLGRIVNAIY
-614 QEKAGEHAMY
+614 QEKAGEQAMY
-624 ALVAVKGGRFEY
+624 ALVAVKGGAFEY
-636 QPSAAAF
+636 QPSATAF

-666 RDMNEAEILPDD
+666 RDMNEAESLPDD
-678 ETEVPV
+678 KTEVPV
-684 EAASQEPL
+684 PAASQKPL
-692 ESRAQPAAALR
+692 ESRAQPAAALM
-703 PSMAAVQVLQ
+703 PSMATAVPVMQ

>member
-1 LPRGWKQ
+1 
-8 AHDSARFMNLPKLL
+8 MNLPKLL

-30 YGKTGEAIE
+30 YGKIGEAIE

-60 LYIEKRDM
+60 LYIEKKDM

-83 AQGNSVEAAASYRRI
+83 NQGNTVEAAAAYRRI

-111 LLEIFTKNGARGEV
+111 LLEIFTKNGARADV

-131 LCSVAESEGNA
+131 LCSVAESEGNTP
-142 SKTIEYLEK
+142 KTIEYLEK
-151 LISLDPTNRSHSTKL
+151 LISLDPTNRSHSNKL
-166 ALFLNERGLKDKS
+166 ALFLNERGLKGRS

-186 ACDYFREEHYEET
+186 AKDYFREEHFEES
-199 LAALEKIRAIDPK
+199 LAALEKIRAIEPK

-218 RISEVF
+218 RVSEVF

-247 PSTMVFLA
+247 PNTMVFLA
-255 RLCIKAGKI
+255 RLCIKAGKT
-264 EEAERIYEKLVK
+264 EEAERIYDKLVK
-276 INKSYLAQTIPFIE
+276 INKSFLAQTIPFIE
-290 VLLAERKLDR
+290 VLLSERKLDR

-308 HKEVQDAPARQ
+308 NKEVQETATRQ

-366 LAKCEYAKAL
+366 IAKCEYAKAL

-386 PYNEEYRSKYQV
+386 PYNEEYRRKHQV
-398 IEKLLSGGSRT
+398 IEKLLSGGGRP
-409 QTPGKPVLGTLPEE
+409 QAPGKPAPGAPGAPPEE

-428 RYASAKVDSHF
+428 RYASTKVDSHF

-485 RLRQKLKTVYFD
+485 RLRQKLKTIYFD

-525 KYLREAQRLNPVLSS
+525 TYLREAQRLNPVLSS
-540 TRREAAPATT
+540 ARRDPTPATT
-550 TQAPAAATV
+550 AQASAATTG
-559 SGTVAA
+559 SGTAVA
-565 LEGDLSEIGLL
+565 LKGDLSEIGLL

-582 DNCQKTGKLL
+582 DNCQKTGQLQ
-592 VSSEGQAGTIS
+592 VSSEGQAGTIF

-614 QEKAGEHAMY
+614 QEKAGEQAMY
-624 ALVAVKGGRFEY
+624 ALVAVKGGTFEY
-636 QPSAAAF
+636 QPSATAF

-666 RDMNEAEILPDD
+666 RDMNEAETLPDD
-678 ETEVPV
+678 EAEVPV
-684 EAASQEPL
+684 PAASQEPL
-692 ESRAQPAAALR
+692 ESRTQPAATLI
-703 PSMAAVQVLQ
+703 PSMATIPVLQ
-713 AIDDQNPLEEI
+713 GIDDQNPLEEI

>member
-1 LPRGWKQ
+1 
-8 AHDSARFMNLPKLL
+8 MNLPKLL

-142 SKTIEYLEK
+142 PKTIEYLEK
-151 LISLDPTNRSHSTKL
+151 LISLDPANRSHSIKL

-186 ACDYFREEHYEET
+186 ARDYFREEHYEET

-218 RISEVF
+218 RVSEVF

-238 TSLAEEPAQ
+238 TSLAEQPAQ
-247 PSTMVFLA
+247 PNTMVFLA

-264 EEAERIYEKLVK
+264 EEAERIFEKLVK

-386 PYNEEYRSKYQV
+386 PYNEEYRRKYQV

-666 RDMNEAEILPDD
+666 RDMNEAETLPDD
-678 ETEVPV
+678 EAEVPV
-684 EAASQEPL
+684 QAASQEPL

>member
-1 LPRGWKQ
+1 
-8 AHDSARFMNLPKLL
+8 MNLPKLL

-60 LYIEKRDM
+60 LYIEKKDM

-142 SKTIEYLEK
+142 PKTIEYLEK
-151 LISLDPTNRSHSTKL
+151 LISLDPANRSHSIKL

-186 ACDYFREEHYEET
+186 ARDYFREEHYEET

-218 RISEVF
+218 RVSEVF

-238 TSLAEEPAQ
+238 TSLAEQPAQ
-247 PSTMVFLA
+247 PNTMVFLA

-264 EEAERIYEKLVK
+264 EEAERIFEKLVK

-386 PYNEEYRSKYQV
+386 PYNEEYRRKYQV

-603 FNAGRIVNAIY
+603 FNVGRIVNAIY

-684 EAASQEPL
+684 QAASQEPL
-692 ESRAQPAAALR
+692 ESRAQPAAALM
-703 PSMAAVQVLQ
+703 PSMAAVPVLQ

>member
-1 LPRGWKQ
+1 
-8 AHDSARFMNLPKLL
+8 MNLSKLL

-30 YGKTGEAIE
+30 YGKIGEAIE
-39 VYQEILSEDFQNN
+39 TYQEILSEDFQNN

-60 LYIEKRDM
+60 LYVEKKDM

-83 AQGNSVEAAASYRRI
+83 NQGNTVEAAATYRRI

-111 LLEIFTKNGARGEV
+111 LLEIFTKNGARADV

-131 LCSVAESEGNA
+131 LCSVAESEGNTP
-142 SKTIEYLEK
+142 KTIEYLEK
-151 LISLDPTNRSHSTKL
+151 LISLDPTNRSHSNKL
-166 ALFLNERGLKDKS
+166 ALFLNERGLKGRS

-186 ACDYFREEHYEET
+186 AKDHFREEHFEES

-218 RISEVF
+218 RVSEVF

-232 AIETLL
+232 AIEILL

-247 PSTMVFLA
+247 PNTMVSLA

-264 EEAERIYEKLVK
+264 EEAERIYDKLIK
-276 INKSYLAQTIPFIE
+276 IDKSYMAQTVPFIE

-308 HKEVQDAPARQ
+308 NKEVQDTASRQ

-366 LAKCEYAKAL
+366 IAKCEYAKAL

-386 PYNEEYRSKYQV
+386 PYNEDYRRKFQV
-398 IEKLLSGGSRT
+398 IEKLLSGGGRT
-409 QTPGKPVLGTLPEE
+409 QTPGKPAPGAAAPPEE
-423 DDEET
+423 DDEER
-428 RYASAKVDSHF
+428 RYASTKIDSHF
-439 DKTMSIVTD
+439 DKTMSIITD

-485 RLRQKLKTVYFD
+485 RLRQKLKGIYFD

-540 TRREAAPATT
+540 ARREAPSATT
-550 TQAPAAATV
+550 TPQAPAAATV
-559 SGTVAA
+559 VSAVA
-565 LEGDLSEIGLL
+565 LRGDLSEIGLL

-582 DNCQKTGKLL
+582 DNCQKTGQLQ
-592 VSSEGQAGTIS
+592 VSSEGQAGTIF
-603 FNAGRIVNAIY
+603 FNVGRIVNAIY
-614 QEKAGEHAMY
+614 QEKAGEQAMY
-624 ALVAVKGGRFEY
+624 ALVAVKGGAFEY
-636 QPSAAAF
+636 QPSATAF

-666 RDMNEAEILPDD
+666 RDMNEAESLPDD

-684 EAASQEPL
+684 AAASQKPL
-692 ESRAQPAAALR
+692 ESQAQPEAAVM
-703 PSMAAVQVLQ
+703 PSMSTAVPVLQ

>member
-1 LPRGWKQ
+1 
-8 AHDSARFMNLPKLL
+8 MNLPKLL

-30 YGKTGEAIE
+30 YGKIGEAIE

-60 LYIEKRDM
+60 LYIEKKDM

-83 AQGNSVEAAASYRRI
+83 TQGNSVEAAATYRRI

-111 LLEIFTKNGARGEV
+111 LLEIFTKNGAKPDV

-131 LCSVAESEGNA
+131 LCSVAESEGNTP
-142 SKTIEYLEK
+142 KTIEYLEK

-166 ALFLNERGLKDKS
+166 ALFLNERGLKDRS
-179 VEIFYQL
+179 IEIFYQL
-186 ACDYFREEHYEET
+186 ARDYFREEHLEES
-199 LAALEKIRAIDPK
+199 LAALEKIRAIDPR
-212 DRNLPI
+212 DRNLPL
-218 RISEVF
+218 RVSEVF

-247 PSTMVFLA
+247 PNTMVFLA

-264 EEAERIYEKLVK
+264 EEAERIYDKLIK
-276 INKSYLAQTIPFIE
+276 INKSFLAQTIPFIE

-308 HKEVQDAPARQ
+308 NKEVQETATRQ
-319 KCVEL
+319 KCVDL

-366 LAKCEYAKAL
+366 IAKCEYANAL

-386 PYNEEYRSKYQV
+386 PYNEEYRRKHQV

-409 QTPGKPVLGTLPEE
+409 QSPGKPAPGVPPEE

-428 RYASAKVDSHF
+428 RYASTKVDSHF

-485 RLRQKLKTVYFD
+485 RLRQKLKTIYFD

-540 TRREAAPATT
+540 ARREPPSATT

-559 SGTVAA
+559 SGAVA
-565 LEGDLSEIGLL
+565 LKGDLSEIGLL

-582 DNCQKTGKLL
+582 DNCQKTGQLQ
-592 VSSEGQAGTIS
+592 VSSEGQAGTIF
-603 FNAGRIVNAIY
+603 FNVGRIVNAIY
-614 QEKAGEHAMY
+614 QEKAGEQAMY
-624 ALVAVKGGRFEY
+624 ALVAVKGGTFEY
-636 QPSAAAF
+636 QPSPAAF

-666 RDMNEAEILPDD
+666 RDMNEAETLPDD

-684 EAASQEPL
+684 QAASQEPL
-692 ESRAQPAAALR
+692 ESRAQPAATLV
-703 PSMAAVQVLQ
+703 PSMAAVPVLQ

>member
-1 LPRGWKQ
+1 
-8 AHDSARFMNLPKLL
+8 MNLPKLL

-30 YGKTGEAIE
+30 YGKIGEAIE
-39 VYQEILSEDFQNN
+39 LYQEILSEDFQNN

-60 LYIEKRDM
+60 LYVEKKDM

-83 AQGNSVEAAASYRRI
+83 AQGNTVEAAATYRRI

-111 LLEIFTKNGARGEV
+111 LLEISTKSGAKSEV
-125 VNLMME
+125 ITLMEE
-131 LCSVAESEGNA
+131 LSSVAQSEGNTP
-142 SKTIEYLEK
+142 KTIEYLEK
-151 LISLDPTNRSHSTKL
+151 LISLDPANRSHSNRL
-166 ALFLNERGLKDKS
+166 ALFLNERGLNDKAIE
-179 VEIFYQL
+179 VFYQL
-186 ACDYFREEHYEET
+186 ARDLFREERYEET
-199 LAALEKIRAIDPK
+199 LNALERIRAVDPR

-218 RISEVF
+218 RVSEVF

-238 TSLAEEPAQ
+238 TSLAQEPAQ
-247 PSTMVFLA
+247 PNTMVFLA

-276 INKSYLAQTIPFIE
+276 INKSYLTQMIPFIE
-290 VLLAERKLDR
+290 VLMAERKLDR
-300 ALAHIERL
+300 ALIHIERL
-308 HKEVQDAPARQ
+308 QKEVQEAPARQ

-324 LEEILKLDP
+324 LEEILKRDP

-342 ESLYGAAFQY
+342 ESLYGKAFQF

-366 LAKCEYAKAL
+366 IAKCEYVKAL

-381 LIDLE
+381 LVDLE
-386 PYNEEYRSKYQV
+386 PYNEEYRRKYQV
-398 IEKLLSGGSRT
+398 IEKLSSGGT
-409 QTPGKPVLGTLPEE
+409 GPQLPGKPASVAPPEE
-423 DDEET
+423 DDEEA
-428 RYASAKVDSHF
+428 RYANAKVDAHF
-439 DKTMSIVTD
+439 DKTISIVTD

-485 RLRQKLKTVYFD
+485 RLRQKLKTIYFD
-497 RKMPKRAAQECLEI
+497 RKMPKRAAQESLEI

-540 TRREAAPATT
+540 ARREAT
-550 TQAPAAATV
+550 AATSAQTPAPV
-559 SGTVAA
+559 TASGAVTA
-565 LEGDLSEIGLL
+565 LKGDLSEIGLL
-576 DVIQIL
+576 DVIQVL

-592 VSSEGQAGTIS
+592 VSSEGQAGTIL
-603 FNAGRIVNAIY
+603 FNSGRIVNAIY
-614 QEKAGEHAMY
+614 REKAGEQAMY
-624 ALVAVKGGRFEY
+624 ALVAVKGGTFEY
-636 QPSAAAF
+636 EPSATVF

-666 RDMNEAEILPDD
+666 RDMNEDESVPGD
-678 ETEVPV
+678 ETEFAAQP
-684 EAASQEPL
+684 ESELALENQAHPAASV
-692 ESRAQPAAALR
+692 R
-703 PSMAAVQVLQ
+703 PSMAAVPVLQ
-713 AIDDQNPLEEI
+713 AVEDQNPLEEL

>member
-1 LPRGWKQ
+1 
-8 AHDSARFMNLPKLL
+8 MNLPKLL

-30 YGKTGEAIE
+30 YGKIGEAIE

-60 LYIEKRDM
+60 LYIEKKDM

-83 AQGNSVEAAASYRRI
+83 NQGNTVEAAATYRRI

-111 LLEIFTKNGARGEV
+111 LLEIFTKNGAKGEV
-125 VNLMME
+125 INLMME
-131 LCSVAESEGNA
+131 LCSVAESEANA
-142 SKTIEYLEK
+142 AKTIEYLEK
-151 LISLDPTNRSHSTKL
+151 LISLDPTNRNHSNKL
-166 ALFLNERGLKDKS
+166 ALFLNERGLKGRS

-186 ACDYFREEHYEET
+186 AKDHFREEHFEES

-218 RISEVF
+218 RVSEVF

-232 AIETLL
+232 AIEILL
-238 TSLAEEPAQ
+238 TSLAQEPAQ
-247 PSTMVFLA
+247 PNTMVSLA

-264 EEAERIYEKLVK
+264 EEAERIYDKLIK
-276 INKSYLAQTIPFIE
+276 IDKSYLAQTIPFIE

-308 HKEVQDAPARQ
+308 NKEVQETATRQ

-366 LAKCEYAKAL
+366 IAKCEYAKAL

-386 PYNEEYRSKYQV
+386 PYNEEYRRKFQV
-398 IEKLLSGGSRT
+398 IEKLLSGGGRI
-409 QTPGKPVLGTLPEE
+409 QTPGKPAPGAGAPPEE

-428 RYASAKVDSHF
+428 RYASTKVDSHF

-448 EDVENFIVDIELLE
+448 EDVANFIVDIELLE

-472 RLEHVLKQYPHEI
+472 RLEHVLKQYPNEI

-540 TRREAAPATT
+540 ARREAPSATT
-550 TQAPAAATV
+550 PQAPAAATA
-559 SGTVAA
+559 SSAVA
-565 LEGDLSEIGLL
+565 LRGDLSEIGLL

-582 DNCQKTGKLL
+582 DNCQKTGQLQ
-592 VSSEGQAGTIS
+592 VSSEGQAGTIF
-603 FNAGRIVNAIY
+603 FNVGRIVNAIY

-624 ALVAVKGGRFEY
+624 ALVAVKGGTFEY
-636 QPSAAAF
+636 QPSAKAF

-666 RDMNEAEILPDD
+666 RDLNEAETLPDD
-678 ETEVPV
+678 EAEVPV
-684 EAASQEPL
+684 QAASQEPL
-692 ESRAQPAAALR
+692 ESRAQPAATLR
-703 PSMAAVQVLQ
+703 PSMAAVPVLQ
-713 AIDDQNPLEEI
+713 GIDDQNPLEEI

>member
-1 LPRGWKQ
+1 
-8 AHDSARFMNLPKLL
+8 MNLPKLL

-30 YGKTGEAIE
+30 YGKIGEAIE

-60 LYIEKRDM
+60 LYVEKKDM
-68 QRASRHLFK
+68 QRASRHFFK
-77 IASDWS
+77 IASDWTT
-83 AQGNSVEAAASYRRI
+83 QGNTVEAAASYRRI

-111 LLEIFTKNGARGEV
+111 LLEIFTRNGAKAEV

-131 LCSVAESEGNA
+131 LCSVAESEGNTP
-142 SKTIEYLEK
+142 KTIEYLEK

-166 ALFLNERGLKDKS
+166 ALFLNDRGLKDKAIE
-179 VEIFYQL
+179 VFYQL
-186 ACDYFREEHYEET
+186 ARDYFREERFEES
-199 LAALEKIRAIDPK
+199 LAALEKIRAIDPR
-212 DRNLPI
+212 DRNLPT
-218 RISEVF
+218 RVSEVF

-247 PSTMVFLA
+247 PNIMVFLA
-255 RLCIKAGKI
+255 RLCIKGGRI
-264 EEAERIYEKLVK
+264 EEAERIYDKLVK
-276 INKSYLAQTIPFIE
+276 INKSFLAQTIPFIE

-300 ALAHIERL
+300 ALTHIERL
-308 HKEVQDAPARQ
+308 TKEVQESATRQ

-366 LAKCEYAKAL
+366 ISKCDYAKAL

-386 PYNEEYRSKYQV
+386 PYNEEYRRKLQV
-398 IEKLLSGGSRT
+398 VEKLLSGGGRAPA
-409 QTPGKPVLGTLPEE
+409 PGKPASGGPPEE
-423 DDEET
+423 DDEEA
-428 RYASAKVDSHF
+428 RYASTKVDSHF
-439 DKTMSIVTD
+439 DKTVSIVTD

-472 RLEHVLKQYPHEI
+472 RLEHVLKQYPNEI
-485 RLRQKLKTVYFD
+485 RLRQKLKGIYFD

-511 AKILQQQNQKEEAN
+511 AKTLQQQNQKEEAN

-540 TRREAAPATT
+540 ARREAAPATT
-550 TQAPAAATV
+550 AQTSAVTTS
-559 SGTVAA
+559 SGIAVA
-565 LEGDLSEIGLL
+565 LKGDLSEIGLL

-582 DNCQKTGKLL
+582 DNCQKTGQLH
-592 VSSEGQAGTIS
+592 VSSEGQAGTIF
-603 FNAGRIVNAIY
+603 FNVGRIVNAVY
-614 QEKAGEHAMY
+614 QEKAGEQAMY
-624 ALVAVKGGRFEY
+624 SLVAVKGGTFEY
-636 QPSAAAF
+636 KPSTTAF

-666 RDMNEAEILPDD
+666 RDLNEAEALPLD
-678 ETEVPV
+678 EPEKPV
-684 EAASQEPL
+684 QAKSHEPL
-692 ESRAQPAAALR
+692 ESQAHPAVAVM
-703 PSMAAVQVLQ
+703 PSMTTVPVLQ

>member
-1 LPRGWKQ
+1 MRLETGPYRV
-8 AHDSARFMNLPKLL
+8 SMNLPKLL

-30 YGKTGEAIE
+30 YGKIGEAIE

-60 LYIEKRDM
+60 LYIEKKDM

-83 AQGNSVEAAASYRRI
+83 TQGNTVEAAASYRRI

-111 LLEIFTKNGARGEV
+111 LLEIFTRNGAKADV

-131 LCSVAESEGNA
+131 LCSVAESEGNTP
-142 SKTIEYLEK
+142 KTIEYLEK

-166 ALFLNERGLKDKS
+166 ALFLNDRGLKDKAIE
-179 VEIFYQL
+179 VFYQL
-186 ACDYFREEHYEET
+186 ARDYFREERFEES
-199 LAALEKIRAIDPK
+199 LAALEKIRAIDPR
-212 DRNLPI
+212 DRNLPT
-218 RISEVF
+218 RVSEVF

-247 PSTMVFLA
+247 PNIMVFLA
-255 RLCIKAGKI
+255 RLCIKGGRI
-264 EEAERIYEKLVK
+264 EEAERIYDKLVK
-276 INKSYLAQTIPFIE
+276 INKNFLAQTIPFIE

-300 ALAHIERL
+300 ALTHIERL
-308 HKEVQDAPARQ
+308 TKEVQEAATRQ

-366 LAKCEYAKAL
+366 IAKCDYAKAL

-386 PYNEEYRSKYQV
+386 PYNEEYRRKLQV
-398 IEKLLSGGSRT
+398 IEKLLSGGGRA
-409 QTPGKPVLGTLPEE
+409 QAPGKSAPGGPPEE
-423 DDEET
+423 DDEDA
-428 RYASAKVDSHF
+428 RYASTKVDSHF
-439 DKTMSIVTD
+439 DKTVSIVTD

-472 RLEHVLKQYPHEI
+472 RLEHVLKQYPNEI
-485 RLRQKLKTVYFD
+485 RLRQKLKGIYFD

-511 AKILQQQNQKEEAN
+511 AKTLQQQNQKEEAN

-540 TRREAAPATT
+540 ARREAAPATT
-550 TQAPAAATV
+550 TQTSAGRTTS
-559 SGTVAA
+559 SGIVVA
-565 LEGDLSEIGLL
+565 LKGDLSEIGLL

-582 DNCQKTGKLL
+582 DNCQKTGQLQ
-592 VSSEGQAGTIS
+592 VSSEGQAGTIF
-603 FNAGRIVNAIY
+603 FNGGPNRKRGLSGESGRTSHVFACS
-614 QEKAGEHAMY
+614 GE
-624 ALVAVKGGRFEY
+624 GGY
-636 QPSAAAF
+636 
-643 DVVIHNSNTNL
+643 I
-654 LLEGLRLLDEAN
+654 
-666 RDMNEAEILPDD
+666 
-678 ETEVPV
+678 
-684 EAASQEPL
+684 
-692 ESRAQPAAALR
+692 
-703 PSMAAVQVLQ
+703 
-713 AIDDQNPLEEI
+713 

>member
-1 LPRGWKQ
+1 
-8 AHDSARFMNLPKLL
+8 MNLPKLL

-30 YGKTGEAIE
+30 YGKIGEAIE

-60 LYIEKRDM
+60 LYIEKKDM

-77 IASDWS
+77 IASDLS
-83 AQGNSVEAAASYRRI
+83 AQGNTVEAAASYRRI
-98 IKILPKNTLAREK
+98 IKILPRNTLAREK
-111 LLEIFTKNGARGEV
+111 LLEIFTKNGAKADV
-125 VNLMME
+125 INLMME
-131 LCSVAESEGNA
+131 LCSVAESEGNTA
-142 SKTIEYLEK
+142 KTIEYLEK
-151 LISLDPTNRSHSTKL
+151 LISLDPTNRTHSTKL
-166 ALFLNERGLKDKS
+166 ALFLNERGLKDRS
-179 VEIFYQL
+179 IEIFYQL
-186 ACDYFREEHYEET
+186 ARDLFRAEHYEET
-199 LAALEKIRAIDPK
+199 LATLEKIRAIDPK

-218 RISEVF
+218 RVSEVF

-238 TSLAEEPAQ
+238 TSLAQEPAQ
-247 PSTMVFLA
+247 PNTMVFLA

-308 HKEVQDAPARQ
+308 NKEAQEPPVRQ

-366 LAKCEYAKAL
+366 IAKCEYANAL

-381 LIDLE
+381 LVDLE
-386 PYNEEYRSKYQV
+386 PYNEEYRRKHQL
-398 IEKLLSGGSRT
+398 IEKLLSGGSRP
-409 QTPGKPVLGTLPEE
+409 QAPGKPATTASQEE
-423 DDEET
+423 DDEEA
-428 RYASAKVDSHF
+428 RYANAKVDSHF
-439 DKTMSIVTD
+439 DKTISIITD

-472 RLEHVLKQYPHEI
+472 RLEHVLKQYPHET
-485 RLRQKLKTVYFD
+485 RLRQKLKSIYFD

-540 TRREAAPATT
+540 ARRDAAPPAAAQPT
-550 TQAPAAATV
+550 AAATV
-559 SGTVAA
+559 VRPTTA
-565 LEGDLSEIGLL
+565 LKGDLSEIGLL

-582 DNCQKTGKLL
+582 DNCQKTGRLL
-592 VSSEGQAGTIS
+592 VSSERQAGTIF
-603 FNAGRIVNAIY
+603 FNAGRIVNATY
-614 QEKAGEHAMY
+614 QEKAGEQAMY
-624 ALVAVKGGRFEY
+624 ALVAVKGGTFEY
-636 QPSAAAF
+636 QPSATDF
-643 DVVIHNSNTNL
+643 DVVIVNSNTNL

-666 RDMNEAEILPDD
+666 RDLNESENLSPD
-678 ETEVPV
+678 EAEVPV
-684 EAASQEPL
+684 QAAPQAPL
-692 ESRAQPAAALR
+692 ESRAQPATAK
-703 PSMAAVQVLQ
+703 PSMAAVPVAQ
-713 AIDDQNPLEEI
+713 AIDELNPLEEI